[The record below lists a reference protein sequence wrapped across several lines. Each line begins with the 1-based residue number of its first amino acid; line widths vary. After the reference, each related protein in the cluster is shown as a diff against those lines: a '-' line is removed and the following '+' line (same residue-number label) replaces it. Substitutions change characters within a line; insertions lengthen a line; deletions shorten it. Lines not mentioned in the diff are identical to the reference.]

1 MHHIRFF
8 KWLTAAALGA
18 ALAVV
23 PAMAF
28 TDTEGHWAQDS
39 IQKWSEEYHIIQ
51 GYEDG
56 TFHPDNSITRGAFAG
71 IMDRFLQFQ
80 SISGRETF
88 SDTAGSYWEDAILKL
103 HAAGVYLGTDGKAL
117 AGNTITRQQAVTM
130 IARAFHIDA
139 ETTDLSYSDAALI
152 AEYARPAVAEMTA
165 QGYLNDSWDGNFR
178 PTDPITRAEI
188 INILSN
194 MINTLIQ
201 TNEKVYW
208 DIPGT
213 LMINSAE
220 GATLTNMTIH
230 GDLIVAPGVTGDIA
244 VSNLSVMGNIRNFS
258 TAKLVE
264 LRTPEEAPG
273 EPEEPDAP
281 AIRPEQV
288 YEPGKTTGD
297 TVLYS
302 GKEIP
307 VYEERDPLRLY
318 EGDFHWE
325 NGRLVYDG
333 RAFKT
338 RFGIDVSAYQNRA
351 SGESKTIDWDAVR
364 DDGVDF
370 VMVRVGYRGTGQA
383 GTLNQDEFYAQN
395 IDGAMAAGLE
405 TGVYFFAQAITVEEA
420 IEEADFVIE
429 LLRDHEIDGPVAY
442 DWEMHDSSYRVYG
455 TSPEMATACAI
466 AFCERIKEAGYT
478 PMIYAGQYVSY
489 IKYDQG
495 AISQYLSWYP
505 EYKSDKSEKLYPT
518 FGSPS
523 YGWAL
528 YYGPHYPGFSE
539 EDAYISDLKAVAS
552 CYGVSEDDI
561 DDLLAEGIT
570 PEEIEEYLYCG

>member
-103 HAAGVYLGTDGKAL
+103 HAAGVYLGNNGRAL
-117 AGNTITRQQAVTM
+117 AGNTIPRQQAVTM

-264 LRTPEEAPG
+264 IRTPEEAPG

-297 TVLYS
+297 TILYS

-518 FGSPS
+518 F
-523 YGWAL
+523 
-528 YYGPHYPGFSE
+528 YYQMDYWQFS
-539 EDAYISDLKAVAS
+539 SN
-552 CYGVSEDDI
+552 CYVN
-561 DDLLAEGIT
+561 GIGGRVDGNLQFI
-570 PEEIEEYLYCG
+570 PRK

>member
-264 LRTPEEAPG
+264 IRTPEEAPG

-297 TVLYS
+297 TILYS

-420 IEEADFVIE
+420 IEEADYIIG
-429 LLRDHEIDGPVAY
+429 LLDGHEISGPVAY

-518 FGSPS
+518 F
-523 YGWAL
+523 
-528 YYGPHYPGFSE
+528 YYQMDYWQFS
-539 EDAYISDLKAVAS
+539 SN
-552 CYGVSEDDI
+552 CYVN
-561 DDLLAEGIT
+561 GIGGRVDGNLQFI
-570 PEEIEEYLYCG
+570 PRK

>member
-139 ETTDLSYSDAALI
+139 ETTDLSYSDAALV

-297 TVLYS
+297 TILYS

-518 FGSPS
+518 F
-523 YGWAL
+523 
-528 YYGPHYPGFSE
+528 YYQMDYWQFS
-539 EDAYISDLKAVAS
+539 SN
-552 CYGVSEDDI
+552 CYVN
-561 DDLLAEGIT
+561 GIGGRVDGNLQFI
-570 PEEIEEYLYCG
+570 PRK

>member
-103 HAAGVYLGTDGKAL
+103 HAAGVYLGTNGKAL

-297 TVLYS
+297 TILYS

-405 TGVYFFAQAITVEEA
+405 TGVYFFAQAITMEEA

-455 TSPEMATACAI
+455 TSPEMATACAV
-466 AFCERIKEAGYT
+466 AFCNRIEEAGYEA
-478 PMIYAGQYVSY
+478 MVYAGQYVSY

-495 AISQYLSWYP
+495 AISPYLSWYP
-505 EYKSDKSEKLYPT
+505 EYKSASSEKLYPT
-518 FGSPS
+518 F
-523 YGWAL
+523 
-528 YYGPHYPGFSE
+528 YYQMDYWQFSSNCSV
-539 EDAYISDLKAVAS
+539 D
-552 CYGVSEDDI
+552 
-561 DDLLAEGIT
+561 GIGGRVDGNLQFI
-570 PEEIEEYLYCG
+570 PW

>member
-297 TVLYS
+297 TILYS

-364 DDGVDF
+364 DDGVD
-370 VMVRVGYRGTGQA
+370 VAMVRVGYRGTGQA

-518 FGSPS
+518 F
-523 YGWAL
+523 
-528 YYGPHYPGFSE
+528 YYQMDYWQFS
-539 EDAYISDLKAVAS
+539 SN
-552 CYGVSEDDI
+552 CYVN
-561 DDLLAEGIT
+561 GIGGRVDGNLQFI
-570 PEEIEEYLYCG
+570 PRK

>member
-297 TVLYS
+297 TILYS

-466 AFCERIKEAGYT
+466 AFCQRIAQAGYT

-518 FGSPS
+518 F
-523 YGWAL
+523 
-528 YYGPHYPGFSE
+528 YYQMDYWQFS
-539 EDAYISDLKAVAS
+539 SN
-552 CYGVSEDDI
+552 CYVN
-561 DDLLAEGIT
+561 GIGGRVDGNLQFI
-570 PEEIEEYLYCG
+570 PRK

>member
-23 PAMAF
+23 PAIAF

-88 SDTAGSYWEDAILKL
+88 SDTAGSYWEDALLKL
-103 HAAGVYLGTDGKAL
+103 PAAGVYLGTDGKAL

-297 TVLYS
+297 TILYS

-518 FGSPS
+518 F
-523 YGWAL
+523 
-528 YYGPHYPGFSE
+528 YYQMDYWQFS
-539 EDAYISDLKAVAS
+539 SN
-552 CYGVSEDDI
+552 CYVN
-561 DDLLAEGIT
+561 GIGGRVDGNLQFI
-570 PEEIEEYLYCG
+570 PRK

>member
-152 AEYARPAVAEMTA
+152 AEYARPAVAELTA

-297 TVLYS
+297 TILYS

-518 FGSPS
+518 F
-523 YGWAL
+523 
-528 YYGPHYPGFSE
+528 YYQMDYWQFS
-539 EDAYISDLKAVAS
+539 SN
-552 CYGVSEDDI
+552 CYVN
-561 DDLLAEGIT
+561 GIGGRVDGNLQFI
-570 PEEIEEYLYCG
+570 PRK

>member
-264 LRTPEEAPG
+264 IRTPEEAPG

-297 TVLYS
+297 TILYS

-370 VMVRVGYRGTGQA
+370 VMVRVGYRGTGKA

-518 FGSPS
+518 F
-523 YGWAL
+523 
-528 YYGPHYPGFSE
+528 YYQMDYWQFS
-539 EDAYISDLKAVAS
+539 SN
-552 CYGVSEDDI
+552 CYVN
-561 DDLLAEGIT
+561 GIGGRVDGNLQFI
-570 PEEIEEYLYCG
+570 PRK

>member
-1 MHHIRFF
+1 
-8 KWLTAAALGA
+8 
-18 ALAVV
+18 
-23 PAMAF
+23 
-28 TDTEGHWAQDS
+28 
-39 IQKWSEEYHIIQ
+39 
-51 GYEDG
+51 
-56 TFHPDNSITRGAFAG
+56 
-71 IMDRFLQFQ
+71 
-80 SISGRETF
+80 
-88 SDTAGSYWEDAILKL
+88 
-103 HAAGVYLGTDGKAL
+103 
-117 AGNTITRQQAVTM
+117 M

-264 LRTPEEAPG
+264 IRTPEEAPG

-297 TVLYS
+297 TILYS

-518 FGSPS
+518 F
-523 YGWAL
+523 
-528 YYGPHYPGFSE
+528 YYQMDYWQFS
-539 EDAYISDLKAVAS
+539 SN
-552 CYGVSEDDI
+552 CYVN
-561 DDLLAEGIT
+561 GIGGRVDGNLQFI
-570 PEEIEEYLYCG
+570 PRK

>member
-103 HAAGVYLGTDGKAL
+103 HAAGVYLGTNGKAL

-297 TVLYS
+297 TILYS

-518 FGSPS
+518 F
-523 YGWAL
+523 
-528 YYGPHYPGFSE
+528 YYQMDYWQFS
-539 EDAYISDLKAVAS
+539 SN
-552 CYGVSEDDI
+552 CYVN
-561 DDLLAEGIT
+561 GIGGRVDGNLQFI
-570 PEEIEEYLYCG
+570 PRK

>member
-23 PAMAF
+23 PTMAF

-264 LRTPEEAPG
+264 IRTPEEAPG

-297 TVLYS
+297 TILYS

-518 FGSPS
+518 F
-523 YGWAL
+523 
-528 YYGPHYPGFSE
+528 YYQMDYWQFS
-539 EDAYISDLKAVAS
+539 SN
-552 CYGVSEDDI
+552 CYVN
-561 DDLLAEGIT
+561 GIGGRVDGNLQFI
-570 PEEIEEYLYCG
+570 PRK

>member
-8 KWLTAAALGA
+8 KWLTAAALGT

-28 TDTEGHWAQDS
+28 TDTEGHWAEES
-39 IQKWSEEYHIIQ
+39 IRKWSEEYRIIQ
-51 GYEDG
+51 GYEDD
-56 TFHPDNSITRGAFAG
+56 TFRPDASITRGAFAG

-80 SISGRETF
+80 AISEPETF
-88 SDTAGSYWEDAILKL
+88 SDTAGNYWESAILKL
-103 HAAGVYLGTDGKAL
+103 HAAGVYLGTNGKAL

-139 ETTDLSYSDAALI
+139 ETTSLFYADEAQI

-165 QGYLNDSWDGNFR
+165 RGYVNDTWDGNFR

-194 MINTLIQ
+194 MIDTLVQ
-201 TNEKVYW
+201 TSDPVTG
-208 DIPGT
+208 DVAGT
-213 LMINSAE
+213 LMINSAG
-220 GATLTNMTIH
+220 GATLTDMTVH
-230 GDLIVAPGVTGDIA
+230 GDLIVAPGVTGDIGISNVA
-244 VSNLSVMGNIRNFS
+244 VLGHIRNFG
-258 TAKLVE
+258 TASFVE
-264 LRTPEEAPG
+264 VRGPENIPT
-273 EPEEPDAP
+273 EPEEPDIP
-281 AIRPEQV
+281 AILPGDV
-288 YEPGKTTGD
+288 YLPGETTGN
-297 TVLYS
+297 TILYS

-307 VYEERDPLRLY
+307 IYEGREPLRLY
-318 EGDFHWE
+318 DGDFYWN
-325 NGRLVYDG
+325 NGRLTYIGGD
-333 RAFKT
+333 FDT

-364 DDGVDF
+364 DDGVEF
-370 VMVRVGYRGTGQA
+370 VMVRVGLRGTSTGELHA
-383 GTLNQDEFYAQN
+383 DEYYAQN

-429 LLRDHEIDGPVAY
+429 LLKDHEIDGPVAY

-455 TSPEMATACAI
+455 TPPEMATACAI

-495 AISQYLSWYP
+495 AIAPYLSWYP
-505 EYKSDKSEKLYPT
+505 EYKSESSEKLYPT
-518 FGSPS
+518 F
-523 YGWAL
+523 
-528 YYGPHYPGFSE
+528 YYQMDYWQFS
-539 EDAYISDLKAVAS
+539 SN
-552 CYGVSEDDI
+552 CYVN
-561 DDLLAEGIT
+561 GIGGRVDGNLQFI
-570 PEEIEEYLYCG
+570 PK

>member
-18 ALAVV
+18 ALAAV

-264 LRTPEEAPG
+264 LWTPEEAPG

-297 TVLYS
+297 TILYS

-518 FGSPS
+518 F
-523 YGWAL
+523 
-528 YYGPHYPGFSE
+528 YYQMDYWQFS
-539 EDAYISDLKAVAS
+539 SN
-552 CYGVSEDDI
+552 CYVN
-561 DDLLAEGIT
+561 GIGGRVDGNLQFI
-570 PEEIEEYLYCG
+570 PRK

>member
-297 TVLYS
+297 TILYS

-338 RFGIDVSAYQNRA
+338 RFGIDVSTYQNRA

-518 FGSPS
+518 F
-523 YGWAL
+523 
-528 YYGPHYPGFSE
+528 YYQMDYWQFS
-539 EDAYISDLKAVAS
+539 SN
-552 CYGVSEDDI
+552 CYVN
-561 DDLLAEGIT
+561 GIGGRVDGNLQFI
-570 PEEIEEYLYCG
+570 PRK

>member
-23 PAMAF
+23 PAIAF

-297 TVLYS
+297 TILYS

-455 TSPEMATACAI
+455 TSPELATACAI

-518 FGSPS
+518 F
-523 YGWAL
+523 
-528 YYGPHYPGFSE
+528 YYQMDYWQFS
-539 EDAYISDLKAVAS
+539 SN
-552 CYGVSEDDI
+552 CYVN
-561 DDLLAEGIT
+561 GIGGRVDGNLQFI
-570 PEEIEEYLYCG
+570 PRK

>member
-139 ETTDLSYSDAALI
+139 ETIDLSYSDAALI

-264 LRTPEEAPG
+264 IRTPEEAPG

-297 TVLYS
+297 TILYS

-505 EYKSDKSEKLYPT
+505 EYKSDKSEKLYLT
-518 FGSPS
+518 F
-523 YGWAL
+523 
-528 YYGPHYPGFSE
+528 YYQMDYWQFS
-539 EDAYISDLKAVAS
+539 SN
-552 CYGVSEDDI
+552 CYVN
-561 DDLLAEGIT
+561 GIGGRVDGNLQFI
-570 PEEIEEYLYCG
+570 PRK

>member
-28 TDTEGHWAQDS
+28 TDTEGHWAQDN

-297 TVLYS
+297 TILYS

-518 FGSPS
+518 F
-523 YGWAL
+523 
-528 YYGPHYPGFSE
+528 YYQMDYWQFS
-539 EDAYISDLKAVAS
+539 SN
-552 CYGVSEDDI
+552 CYVN
-561 DDLLAEGIT
+561 GIGGRVDGNLQFI
-570 PEEIEEYLYCG
+570 PRK

>member
-273 EPEEPDAP
+273 EPEEPYAP

-297 TVLYS
+297 TILYS

-518 FGSPS
+518 F
-523 YGWAL
+523 
-528 YYGPHYPGFSE
+528 YYQMDYWQFS
-539 EDAYISDLKAVAS
+539 SN
-552 CYGVSEDDI
+552 CYVN
-561 DDLLAEGIT
+561 GIGGRVDGNLQFI
-570 PEEIEEYLYCG
+570 PRK

>member
-28 TDTEGHWAQDS
+28 ADTEGHWAQDS

-264 LRTPEEAPG
+264 IRTPEEAPG

-297 TVLYS
+297 TILYS

-518 FGSPS
+518 F
-523 YGWAL
+523 
-528 YYGPHYPGFSE
+528 YYQMDYWQFS
-539 EDAYISDLKAVAS
+539 SN
-552 CYGVSEDDI
+552 CYVN
-561 DDLLAEGIT
+561 GIGGRVDGNLQFI
-570 PEEIEEYLYCG
+570 PRK

>member
-297 TVLYS
+297 TILYS

-307 VYEERDPLRLY
+307 VYEARDPLRLY
-318 EGDFHWE
+318 ESDFHWE

-518 FGSPS
+518 F
-523 YGWAL
+523 
-528 YYGPHYPGFSE
+528 YYQMDYWQFS
-539 EDAYISDLKAVAS
+539 SN
-552 CYGVSEDDI
+552 CYVN
-561 DDLLAEGIT
+561 GIGGRVDGNLQFI
-570 PEEIEEYLYCG
+570 PRK

>member
-139 ETTDLSYSDAALI
+139 GTTDLSYSDAALI

-273 EPEEPDAP
+273 EPEELDAP

-297 TVLYS
+297 TILYS

-518 FGSPS
+518 F
-523 YGWAL
+523 
-528 YYGPHYPGFSE
+528 YYQMDYWQFS
-539 EDAYISDLKAVAS
+539 SN
-552 CYGVSEDDI
+552 CYVN
-561 DDLLAEGIT
+561 GIGGRVDGNLQFI
-570 PEEIEEYLYCG
+570 PRK